1 MPLLNI
7 NRRVFILFYFLQLKT
22 FMYSWSHELN
32 CFALTCHISVGH
44 FVLGNCELKVQVN
57 HAGSRKPFWKWNT
70 ASVFSGKWHS
80 WPLWLQ
86 RLRGICDVLAT
97 EKRVW
102 SLLKK
107 WIWVRHRTD
116 KQTEQGTWIYTYEV
130 CEARTWSLCAQS
142 SYDCCFLVTKPY
154 TQAETCVKMI
164 IW

>member
-7 NRRVFILFYFLQLKT
+7 NRGVFILFYFLQLKT

-102 SLLKK
+102 SFTEEVNLSQTQD
-107 WIWVRHRTD
+107 RQTD
-116 KQTEQGTWIYTYEV
+116 RAGYLNIHL
-130 CEARTWSLCAQS
+130 WSLWSKNVISLCS
-142 SYDCCFLVTKPY
+142 GLLWLLLLGHKVLHTSRNMC
-154 TQAETCVKMI
+154 
-164 IW
+164 